1 MAVYVRARLTQVHI
15 DQARFAR
22 FAGRVLAAAGETG
35 SELSIELVGDRR
47 MRRLNHVYR
56 KKDRTTDVLAFP
68 MRESKSPCTALL
80 GDIVISIPTARRQA
94 REAGRSLDDELAVL
108 LVHGVLHLC
117 GYDHER
123 NEREAARMRRKERA
137 VLRSV
142 LPLPKLVNRVRHTS
156 RGTHHE

>member
-1 MAVYVRARLTQVHI
+1 MAVYVRVRLTQVHI
-15 DQARFAR
+15 DQARFVR
-22 FAGRVLAAAGETG
+22 FAERVLAAAGEAG

-56 KKDRTTDVLAFP
+56 KKDRTTDVLAFA
-68 MRESKSPCTALL
+68 MRESKSPRTAML
-80 GDIVISIPTARRQA
+80 GDVAISIPTARRQA

-123 NEREAARMRRKERA
+123 NEREAARMQRRER
-137 VLRSV
+137 VLLRTLRPVTGLVHMTDRLRGRSR
-142 LPLPKLVNRVRHTS
+142 KR
-156 RGTHHE
+156 